1 MIAVVRSE
9 LRKFFTTRMWWGM
22 AIAVVLSGIAFAA
35 LNGFFLTSDAAAQA
49 GVATQ
54 TDAELARTVYTGGL
68 QVAYLLTLAIGV
80 LTIGSEYRHK
90 TITATFLAVPKR
102 TRVLGAKVVALL
114 GIGAGYGALALAS
127 SFAVGAVILASK
139 GHPVWPD
146 ATIGR
151 TLALGLLV
159 LGLWGLIGL
168 GIGILIPNQIA
179 ALFIAVGVAW
189 IVEPLLTFLLST
201 QEWGSS
207 LARFFPSSAT
217 TAVLGASNNG
227 GGGVTLA
234 TFEWWGGAL
243 ILIAYAA
250 VMAVIG
256 TALTVRRDVT

>member
-1 MIAVVRSE
+1 MTNAVKSE
-9 LRKFFTTRMWWGM
+9 FRKFFTTRMWWGM

-49 GVATQ
+49 GVT
-54 TDAELARTVYTGGL
+54 TLNDAELARTVYTGGL

-80 LTIGSEYRHK
+80 LTIGSEYRHQ
-90 TITATFLAVPKR
+90 TITSTFLAVPKR
-102 TRVLGAKVVALL
+102 AKVMTAKVVALL
-114 GIGAGYGALALAS
+114 GIGAGYGAAALAS
-127 SFAVGAVILASK
+127 SFAVGAVILAGK
-139 GHPVWPD
+139 GHAIWPD

-159 LGLWGLIGL
+159 LGLWALIGL

-201 QEWGSS
+201 QDWGRSA
-207 LARFFPSSAT
+207 ARFFPSSAT
-217 TAVLGASNNG
+217 TAVLGATNNQG
-227 GGGVTLA
+227 AGVTLSS
-234 TFEWWGGAL
+234 FEWWGGAL
-243 ILIAYAA
+243 ILIAYAGA
-250 VMAVIG
+250 MALIG

>member
-1 MIAVVRSE
+1 MTGAVKSE

-22 AIAVVLSGIAFAA
+22 GIAVVLSGIAFAA

-49 GVATQ
+49 GVPTLN
-54 TDAELARTVYTGGL
+54 DAELARTVYTGGL

-90 TITATFLAVPKR
+90 TITATFLAMPKR
-102 TRVLGAKVVALL
+102 AKVLGAKVVALL
-114 GIGAGYGALALAS
+114 GIGAGYGAVALAS
-127 SFAVGAVILASK
+127 SFAVGAVILAGK
-139 GHPVWPD
+139 GHSVWPD
-146 ATIGR
+146 STIGR

-189 IVEPLLTFLLST
+189 IVEPLITFLLST
-201 QEWGSS
+201 QDWGRS
-207 LARFFPSSAT
+207 LAKFFPSSAT
-217 TAVLGASNNG
+217 TAVLGASNSG
-227 GGGVTLA
+227 GPGVSIS
-234 TFEWWGGAL
+234 TFEWWGAAL
-243 ILIAYAA
+243 VLIAYAGA
-250 VMAVIG
+250 MALVG